1 MKILFLLLCFISY
14 SALALE
20 VPSLTRPIEDKA
32 DLLTEDDQ
40 VALEAKIRS
49 AHDEKLVQI
58 SVLIIPSLEEE
69 VLEEYSIK
77 VAEKWQ
83 LGSSKED
90 NGLLFLIAM
99 KEKKIRLE
107 VGNGIEHII
116 PDYLAS
122 RMISDMAPYMR
133 QQDYVSA
140 ISVVVDQVIEK
151 FKENTP
157 ERIAQREEEE
167 RLRQK
172 AHEESM
178 AKLKSLFA
186 MGLHLVLFI
195 FGAFGLF
202 KFFSNKEVKELNAD
216 NENLSKQIAIEEE
229 YLKQQQNKFNNTNL
243 NQDKYTKYELVQ
255 KTSKLEAEK
264 QALEEKIR
272 QMKRKVGEK

>member
-1 MKILFLLLCFISY
+1 M
-14 SALALE
+14 
-20 VPSLTRPIEDKA
+20 
-32 DLLTEDDQ
+32 
-40 VALEAKIRS
+40 
-49 AHDEKLVQI
+49 QI
-58 SVLIIPSLEEE
+58 SVLIIPSLEDE

-83 LGSSKED
+83 LGSAKED

-122 RMISDMAPYMR
+122 RMISEMGPYMR
-133 QQDYVSA
+133 QQNYVSA
-140 ISVVVDQVIEK
+140 ISVVIDQVIEK

-157 ERIAQREEEE
+157 ERIAEREEAE

-172 AHEESM
+172 AHKESM

-195 FGAFGLF
+195 LGVVGLF
-202 KFFSNKEVKELNAD
+202 KFFSNKEIKELTAD
-216 NENLSKQIAIEEE
+216 NENLRKQITIEEE
-229 YLKQQQNKFNNTNL
+229 YLKRQQNKFNNTNL